1 MSAAAN
7 LSPALTLPTGEPVCS
22 AGVCVRGCS
31 HGAPSPPQVE
41 TAREWI
47 RAHARPRKTLNTTR
61 SSYGLKHSVEAS
73 SCGAGLVYLQ
83 RDHQGRMW
91 PSPRLYIS
99 NGAFIA
105 AAILEGYLAVR
116 CRWNSPNV
124 HFNMGLPRALRGAP

>member
-1 MSAAAN
+1 MSAARN
-7 LSPALTLPTGEPVCS
+7 LSELLTLPTGEPVCS
-22 AGVCVRGCS
+22 AGVCVVGCS
-31 HGAPSPPQVE
+31 HGAPSPPQVDA
-41 TAREWI
+41 AREWI

-83 RDHQGRMW
+83 RDPQGRMW
-91 PSPRLYIS
+91 VSKRRYVS

-105 AAILEGYLAVR
+105 AAILEGFLAVR

-124 HFNMGLPRALRGAP
+124 YFNMGLPRPRRYP